1 MDLDNSCAAASSEQA
16 LEPEETSAPAAAGS
30 SPSSSTP
37 SEPAAS
43 LAPSDVPSPTPE
55 AEAAIQEPLA
65 NDVPPAAP
73 LESGEN
79 DDDDDD
85 TESFISAPSLEASP
99 APSSDEEDA
108 DDEEEEEEATIDEDK
123 PLSTLSSPS
132 KYSYP
137 QPRLQSGFSRSSVRK
152 SGFKVRG
159 SGKYL
164 SQAFGCAAN
173 LDILSLLIISDLWHV
188 VDLVFSYMDA
198 VTLRTCEEV
207 CRLWSGHIRTRK
219 TWRKVVMRLCSQTPD
234 LMHLNGWDRL
244 LPLPRQSYLQNAKD
258 DRSLSLYRNV
268 REFN

>member
-16 LEPEETSAPAAAGS
+16 HEPEKTSAPAATGS
-30 SPSSSTP
+30 SSSSSTP

-108 DDEEEEEEATIDEDK
+108 DDEEEEEATIDEDK

>member
-1 MDLDNSCAAASSEQA
+1 MEPEKAGAAASPGE
-16 LEPEETSAPAAAGS
+16 EPQPPEANPSPA
-30 SPSSSTP
+30 T
-37 SEPAAS
+37 SEPAAPS
-43 LAPSDVPSPTPE
+43 TPSDDPPESSPEPAPE
-55 AEAAIQEPLA
+55 AAPEPLEDDA
-65 NDVPPAAP
+65 RAP

-79 DDDDDD
+79 DDDGD
-85 TESFISAPSLEASP
+85 TESCVSAPSLEASP
-99 APSSDEEDA
+99 PPSSDEEEDDA
-108 DDEEEEEEATIDEDK
+108 EDEDEEATVDEDK

-164 SQAFGCAAN
+164 GQAFGCSAH
-173 LDILSLLIISDLWHV
+173 LDILSLLILSDLWHV

-234 LMHLNGWDRL
+234 LMHLNGWDKL

-268 REFN
+268 RHTFLWKLSRLC